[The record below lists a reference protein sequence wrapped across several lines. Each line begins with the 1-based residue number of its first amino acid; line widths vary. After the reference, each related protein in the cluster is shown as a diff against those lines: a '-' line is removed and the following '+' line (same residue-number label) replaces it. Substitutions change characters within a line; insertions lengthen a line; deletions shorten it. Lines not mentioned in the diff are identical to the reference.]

1 MKIPLGR
8 IAKWLGKAVVAAAAQ
23 SIIDKVSKSPA
34 APEAERP
41 AAPQPAAP
49 VTGETIH

>member
-8 IAKWLGKAVVAAAAQ
+8 IAKWLGKVVVAAAAQ
-23 SIIDKVSKSPA
+23 ALIEKVSKSPA

-41 AAPQPAAP
+41 AAPQPIAP
-49 VTGETIH
+49 ANGETIN